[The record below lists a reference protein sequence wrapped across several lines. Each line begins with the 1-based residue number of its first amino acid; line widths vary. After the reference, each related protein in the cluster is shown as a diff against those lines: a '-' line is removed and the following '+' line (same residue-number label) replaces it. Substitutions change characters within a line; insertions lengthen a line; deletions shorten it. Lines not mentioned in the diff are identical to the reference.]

1 MEERKPINLHD
12 IVKDAI
18 DKGVI
23 KLATNTDLNTIP
35 NGIGGEN
42 ACPNISE
49 LIELNKIASV
59 KTAPYEKKIGEG
71 VLFEKKS
78 SVIFNED
85 IQYLLDDFTKLK
97 SNIVYKRDLPAES
110 LAFMIVDY
118 EEKLQ
123 RFQKRYGNII
133 KSN

>member
-1 MEERKPINLHD
+1 MEERRPINLHD

-23 KLATNTDLNTIP
+23 KLATNTDSNTIP

-42 ACPNISE
+42 ACPNI
-49 LIELNKIASV
+49 ELNKIASV
-59 KTAPYEKKIGEG
+59 KTASYEKKIGED
-71 VLFEKKS
+71 VLFEKKNS
-78 SVIFNED
+78 IIFDED
-85 IQYLLDDFTKLK
+85 MQYLLDDFTKLK

-110 LAFMIVDY
+110 LAFMIADY